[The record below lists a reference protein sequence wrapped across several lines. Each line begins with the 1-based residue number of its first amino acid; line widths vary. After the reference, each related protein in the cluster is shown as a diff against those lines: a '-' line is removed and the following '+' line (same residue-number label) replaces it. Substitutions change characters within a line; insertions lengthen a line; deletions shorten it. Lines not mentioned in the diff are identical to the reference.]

1 MFLVTFIMRWRNQ
14 ALDKTRSSMQMAFNA
29 IKARMREVKIEEA
42 RREMEKLEA
51 DVSSG
56 CEQWL

>member
-1 MFLVTFIMRWRNQ
+1 
-14 ALDKTRSSMQMAFNA
+14 MQMAFNA